1 MRAFGLVLLVS
12 LLLVSLCA
20 CGDAQYSAVAP
31 GEIRIHFID
40 VGQADSTLIR
50 TSDAVI
56 LVDSGGTDPVRAE
69 ALMRYLRRLRI
80 DTVDCLILTHPH
92 TDHIGGA
99 ALLLQNFTVR
109 ECRMIGAVTEEAA
122 FGELLSALSAEGC
135 LVREAYCG
143 QTESFGELTLSVL
156 SPDAMSTESLNDKSL
171 VLRVSFHENTLLLPG
186 DISAA
191 KEEELLEIYGAEG
204 LQAGIL
210 KAAHHGSHLSSG
222 EAFLDAVSPQYTV
235 LSCAEGNEYGYPTSE
250 LLERFWQRGIR
261 VLRTDLDGTVV
272 FSGDGEGYQLLTH
285 N

>member
-92 TDHIGGA
+92 TD
-99 ALLLQNFTVR
+99 R
-109 ECRMIGAVTEEAA
+109 K
-122 FGELLSALSAEGC
+122 
-135 LVREAYCG
+135 
-143 QTESFGELTLSVL
+143 SV
-156 SPDAMSTESLNDKSL
+156 
-171 VLRVSFHENTLLLPG
+171 V
-186 DISAA
+186 
-191 KEEELLEIYGAEG
+191 
-204 LQAGIL
+204 
-210 KAAHHGSHLSSG
+210 
-222 EAFLDAVSPQYTV
+222 
-235 LSCAEGNEYGYPTSE
+235 
-250 LLERFWQRGIR
+250 
-261 VLRTDLDGTVV
+261 
-272 FSGDGEGYQLLTH
+272 
-285 N
+285 